1 MDHGKSLAIYRKLNL
16 DSLPCDLHQNKGQM
30 YREYN
35 HKRQMIEVPELSM
48 LIILGK
54 KKPF

>member
-1 MDHGKSLAIYRKLNL
+1 MDHGKWLAIYRKLNL
-16 DSLPCDLHQNKGQM
+16 DSLPCDLHENKGQM

-35 HKRQMIEVPELSM
+35 HKRQMIKVPELSM